1 MVRNM
6 VKLTLIQKIILK
18 LNGRVYT
25 EHKMRHGWRAP
36 IPFYAFR
43 CDKHGL
49 VEDYPHGYEG
59 RLDCPK
65 CVQSINS
72 ARETRTVIVDE
83 QSP

>member
-6 VKLTLIQKIILK
+6 VELKLVQKIILK
-18 LNGRVYT
+18 LRGRVYT
-25 EHKMRHGWRAP
+25 EHRMKPGWKAP
-36 IPFYAFR
+36 IPFYAFK
-43 CDKHGL
+43 CNEHGL

-72 ARETRTVIVDE
+72 ARD
-83 QSP
+83 S